1 MNKKG
6 KVSALS
12 LAVLMTASLSLAAC
26 GNNASNQSDSSASPS
41 GSAASSPPASESAS
55 PSAAADLQ
63 PYEVSIYMPGSPQKD
78 QTAVEQHIAELLK
91 DKVPNTTV
99 KLNYVDWG
107 AYQEKTNLMLQT
119 GEPADLVFAPEWYQ
133 FFSNATKGA
142 FLALNDDGLP
152 QGNLLEKY
160 GQGIKSVIDP
170 LYLEAPIVDGKL
182 YAIPTNKEIAQG
194 RGFAFRKDIVEKYG
208 FDVSGVKELK
218 DIEPFLQTIKEKE
231 PNIYPVYAN
240 KQDSAVDWQ
249 PDYGYQ
255 PLFSNGAFI
264 NRNGDVNKVISTTDA
279 GFSAKELEGYK
290 LLNDWYKKGY
300 LNKTAATTQEKIA
313 DVEAAGKIW
322 WMPTTTSPGRAEA
335 MRVKNTSGQ
344 GPEYWEWIVVDTQS
358 PLVTTPMATGSQFA
372 IPRASKD
379 PARAMMVLNELYVDK
394 DLLNTVV
401 FGLEGKHYNKVSD
414 NKISLIPDS
423 GYSPGNGW
431 IIGNQLN
438 NYLLDNEND
447 NKYEEYVT
455 FNKTAER
462 SPLLGFNFNPDS
474 VKSQVAAF
482 NTIWDEYKD
491 ILRTGIVD
499 PEPILQKR
507 NEKLEKA
514 GLQQIVDEVQKQLD
528 AWKVANGK

>member
-1 MNKKG
+1 MTKKG
-6 KVSALS
+6 KVSTLS
-12 LAVLMTASLSLAAC
+12 LAVLMATSLSLAAC
-26 GNNASNQSDSSASPS
+26 SNNANNGGDN
-41 GSAASSPPASESAS
+41 SAAPSSPATSSQSNSTTEATPAVK
-55 PSAAADLQ
+55 DLQ

-78 QTAVEQHIAELLK
+78 QSAVEQNIAELLK

-107 AYQEKTNLMLQT
+107 AYQQKTNLMLQT
-119 GEPADLVFAPEWYQ
+119 GEPMDLVFAPEWYQ
-133 FFSNATKGA
+133 FFSNAVKGA

-152 QGNLLEKY
+152 QGNLLEQY

-170 LYLEAPIVDGKL
+170 LYLEAPIVDSKL

-194 RGFAFRKDIVEKYG
+194 RGFAFRKDIIEKYG

-240 KQDSAVDWQ
+240 KQDSAADWQ

-264 NRNGDVNKVISTTDA
+264 NRNGDANKVISTTDA
-279 GFSAKELEGYK
+279 GYAAKELEGYK
-290 LLNDWYKKGY
+290 LLNEWYKKGY
-300 LNKTAATTQEKIA
+300 VNKTAATTQEKIA

-322 WMPTTTSPGRAEA
+322 WVPTTTAPGRAEA
-335 MRVKNTSGQ
+335 QRIKNTSGQ
-344 GPEYWEWIVVDTQS
+344 GPEFWDWIVVNSQN

-372 IPRASKD
+372 IARASKD
-379 PARAMMVLNELYVDK
+379 PVRAMMVLNELYVNK

-438 NYLLDNEND
+438 NYLLDNEKD
-447 NKYEEYVT
+447 DKYEEYVT

-462 SPLLGFNFNPDS
+462 SPLLGFNFNPDP
-474 VKSQVAAF
+474 VKTQVAAF

-491 ILRTGIVD
+491 ILRTGAVD
-499 PEPILQKR
+499 PGPIVQKR
-507 NEKLEKA
+507 NGKLEKA
-514 GLQQIVDEVQKQLD
+514 GLQQIADEVQKQLD